1 MPIYRAKVKCFV
13 GQSMRE
19 PDEEFEYNGE
29 FNSNIELVGGTEPDL
44 PVASNTTVPSEEV
57 KPTIQSIDYES
68 MTKAELEVYG
78 RSIGIELD
86 RRQTKET
93 LISQLE
99 TAGKYVFVFLSFYR
113 GLVVILL
120 TSSFYRRCN
129 GN

>member
-44 PVASNTTVPSEEV
+44 PVASNTTVPSEKV
-57 KPTIQSIDYES
+57 KPTTQSVDYES

-78 RSIGIELD
+78 RSIGVELD

-99 TAGKYVFVFLSFYR
+99 TAGK
-113 GLVVILL
+113 
-120 TSSFYRRCN
+120 
-129 GN
+129 

>member
-19 PDEEFEYNGE
+19 ADEEFEYNGE

-44 PVASNTTVPSEEV
+44 PVASNTTVPSENV
-57 KPTIQSIDYES
+57 QPTSQSIDYES

-78 RSIGIELD
+78 RTIGIELD

-93 LISQLE
+93 LINQLV
-99 TAGKYVFVFLSFYR
+99 TASK
-113 GLVVILL
+113 
-120 TSSFYRRCN
+120 
-129 GN
+129 

>member
-19 PDEEFEYNGE
+19 ADEEFEYNGE

-57 KPTIQSIDYES
+57 KPTTQSIDYQS
-68 MTKAELEVYG
+68 MTKAELEIYG
-78 RSIGIELD
+78 RSIGVELD

-99 TAGKYVFVFLSFYR
+99 TAGK
-113 GLVVILL
+113 
-120 TSSFYRRCN
+120 
-129 GN
+129 

>member
-44 PVASNTTVPSEEV
+44 PVASNTTVPSEKV
-57 KPTIQSIDYES
+57 KPTTQSVDYES

-78 RSIGIELD
+78 RSIGVELD

-99 TAGKYVFVFLSFYR
+99 TASK
-113 GLVVILL
+113 
-120 TSSFYRRCN
+120 
-129 GN
+129 

>member
-19 PDEEFEYNGE
+19 ADEEFEYNGE

-57 KPTIQSIDYES
+57 KPTTQSIDYES

-78 RSIGIELD
+78 RSIGVELD

-99 TAGKYVFVFLSFYR
+99 TASK
-113 GLVVILL
+113 
-120 TSSFYRRCN
+120 
-129 GN
+129 

>member
-13 GQSMRE
+13 GNSLRE

-29 FNSNIELVGGTEPDL
+29 PNTNIEIVGGSD
-44 PVASNTTVPSEEV
+44 V
-57 KPTIQSIDYES
+57 IDFEA

-78 RSIGIELD
+78 RTIGLELD

-99 TAGKYVFVFLSFYR
+99 SASK
-113 GLVVILL
+113 
-120 TSSFYRRCN
+120 
-129 GN
+129 